1 MPQALLVFSHLRW
14 NFVYQRPQHL
24 LRRLATE
31 RRVIFFEEP
40 VPETS
45 EKPYIEFSMP
55 EPNVLVCKP
64 HTPSPKQGYHD
75 EQLPYL
81 TLLLKQLIADEKMTD
96 YILWFYTPMALPLST
111 TLKPKGIIYDCMDEL
126 SAFLNAPRQM
136 LQRETAL
143 LKMADIV
150 FTGGP
155 SLYRA
160 KKDRHPNV
168 FCFPSSVDE
177 AHFARARG
185 GAKEPDIQK
194 KLSRPRLGF
203 FGVLDERLDL
213 ELLEQMAVA
222 HPEWQI
228 IMVGPLVKIKPIDLP
243 KQKNIHYFGQQRYED
258 LPDFLSGWD
267 VCLLPFALNEA
278 TKYISPTKTL
288 EYMAAEKP
296 IVSTPITDVA
306 EPYSHV
312 VFLGDTPETFISSCE
327 RALLQSRTEQQQ
339 RLAGMRDVLSRT
351 SWDATAEAIQ
361 SIISKTFERRA
372 AKQRTQ
378 PLATR
383 TKPLT
388 RTDPPTVHAVVHA
401 VTQESPDL
409 PHVIIGAGPTGLS
422 AAYHLGEDSLLLEK
436 NDTLGGWCRSIED
449 KGFTFDYAG
458 HIMFSNDP
466 YVHRMY
472 SLLLS
477 NNVHWQER
485 EAWVYSKETYTRYPF
500 QGALYGLPPEVIKE
514 CIVGAIEARF
524 GSMAREKMGQ
534 AGTSTTGGFSSM
546 LPLLDIKGEPRNFE
560 EFIYKVWGAG
570 IAKHFAIPYNTKLW
584 TLPLNE
590 METSWLGGRVP
601 LPDLEEMLD
610 GALHPVPK
618 PMGPNFRF
626 GYPLHGGFQALMD
639 GFNSRLRGNVAT
651 GAKVA
656 SVSPRQ
662 KTVLLEDGRRFQYQ
676 TLISTMPLPELIA
689 AIGNEAPAPIRT
701 AARGLRHI
709 SIRNVNIGVGRANIT
724 NKHWLYLP
732 EDSVAHRVFIQG
744 NASPYCNPAGGFG
757 LTCEISYSDL
767 KPLPCEGAELIQ
779 RCIDDCI
786 KIGLIKPG
794 DRIITANELD
804 MPHAYVIYDHT
815 RARNVATIRTWL
827 ESNDIIPAGRYGEW
841 EYYNSDHAL
850 LAGKQ
855 AAEKVRRL
863 HTATVETSTTVR
875 LSKERMRRRKTAEA
889 GA

>member
-1 MPQALLVFSHLRW
+1 MTQSLLVFSHLRW

-24 LRRLATE
+24 LSRLAQK
-31 RRVIFFEEP
+31 RRVVFFEEP
-40 VPETS
+40 EPGTS
-45 EKPYIEFSMP
+45 EKPYLEFDMP
-55 EPNVLVCKP
+55 EPNVLVCRP
-64 HTPSPKQGYHD
+64 HTPCLKGGYHD

-81 TLLLKQLIADEKMTD
+81 ALLLKQLIADEKMTD
-96 YILWFYTPMALPLST
+96 YLLWFYTPMALPLST

-136 LQRETAL
+136 IQRETAL
-143 LKMADIV
+143 LKMADVV

-177 AHFARARG
+177 QHFAQARG
-185 GAKEPDIQK
+185 GAQEPDIQK

-213 ELLEQMAVA
+213 NLLEQTAIV

-228 IMVGPLVKIKPIDLP
+228 IMVGPLVKIKPTDLP
-243 KQKNIHYFGQQRYED
+243 RHKNIHYFGQQRYED
-258 LPDFLSGWD
+258 LPNFLSGWD

-278 TKYISPTKTL
+278 TKFISPTKTL

-306 EPYSHV
+306 DPYSHIV
-312 VFLGDTPETFISSCE
+312 YLGDTPETFISSCE
-327 RALLQSRTEQQQ
+327 RALLQSRMEQQ
-339 RLAGMRDVLSRT
+339 RRVAGMRDVLSRT
-351 SWDATAEAIQ
+351 SWDATAEAINK
-361 SIISKTFERRA
+361 IIDKTFGKRS
-372 AKQRTQ
+372 AKRSAETATTKIR
-378 PLATR
+378 PVAEVEHPLTLAT
-383 TKPLT
+383 TGETP
-388 RTDPPTVHAVVHA
+388 
-401 VTQESPDL
+401 EF
-409 PHVIIGAGPTGLS
+409 PHLIIGAGPTGLS
-422 AAYHLGEDSLLLEK
+422 AAYHLGDDSLLLEQ
-436 NDTLGGWCRSIED
+436 NSTLGGWCRSIED
-449 KGFTFDYAG
+449 KGFIFDYAG

-485 EAWVYSKETYTRYPF
+485 EAWVFSKQTYTRYPF

-524 GSMAREKMGQ
+524 GSIAKEKMSQTG
-534 AGTSTTGGFSSM
+534 AGSKKTSLSSM
-546 LPLLDIKGEPRNFE
+546 LPLLDIKEEPRNFE
-560 EFIYKVWGAG
+560 EFIYKVWGTG

-618 PMGPNFRF
+618 PMGPNSRF

-639 GFNSRLRGNVAT
+639 GFNSRLRGDVVTN
-651 GAKVA
+651 AKVA

-662 KTVLLEDGRRFQYQ
+662 KSVELEDGRRYQYQ
-676 TLISTMPLPELIA
+676 TLISTMPLPELILA
-689 AIGNEAPAPIRT
+689 MGDEAPAPVR
-701 AARGLRHI
+701 AAAKGLGHI
-709 SIRNVNIGVGRANIT
+709 SIRNVNIGIGRANIT
-724 NKHWLYLP
+724 DKHWIYLP
-732 EDSVAHRVFIQG
+732 EGSVAHRVFVQG
-744 NASPYCNPAGGFG
+744 NASPYCNPSGGFG

-767 KPLPCEGAELIQ
+767 KPLPCEGPALIQ
-779 RCIDDCI
+779 RCVEDCT
-786 KIGLIKPG
+786 KIGLIKRG

-827 ESNDIIPAGRYGEW
+827 EANNIIPAGRYGEW

-855 AAEKVRRL
+855 AAEKVRTL
-863 HTATVETSTTVR
+863 QSAAVQTSTLFKSAR
-875 LSKERMRRRKTAEA
+875 EKIRREIPAV
-889 GA
+889 

>member
-1 MPQALLVFSHLRW
+1 MNQALLVFSHLRW

-24 LRRLATE
+24 LRRLATQ

-40 VPETS
+40 VPDTS
-45 EKPYIEFSMP
+45 DKPYLEFSMP

-64 HTPSPKQGYHD
+64 HTPSPKTGYHD

-136 LQRETAL
+136 IQRETAL

-177 AHFARARG
+177 AHFTRARG

-213 ELLEQMAVA
+213 DLLEQTAIA

-228 IMVGPLVKIKPIDLP
+228 IMVGPLVKIKQSDLP
-243 KQKNIHYFGQQRYED
+243 RQKNIHYFGQQRYED

-306 EPYSHV
+306 EPYSHI
-312 VFLGDTPETFISSCE
+312 VFLGDTAETFISSCE
-327 RALLQSRTEQQQ
+327 RALQQTRTEHQQ
-339 RLAGMRDVLSRT
+339 RVIGMREVLSRT
-351 SWDATAEAIQ
+351 SWDATAEAMNSVIHR
-361 SIISKTFERRA
+361 TFKKRVV
-372 AKQRTQ
+372 KQRGTTTSPPVSAISVLPQ
-378 PLATR
+378 THI
-383 TKPLT
+383 T
-388 RTDPPTVHAVVHA
+388 TDERAG
-401 VTQESPDL
+401 SP
-409 PHVIIGAGPTGLS
+409 HIVIGAGPTGLS
-422 AAYHLGEDSLLLEK
+422 AAYHLGEDSLLLEQ
-436 NDTLGGWCRSIED
+436 NDTLGGWCRSVED

-472 SLLLS
+472 KLLLS
-477 NNVHWQER
+477 ENVHWQER
-485 EAWVYSKETYTRYPF
+485 EAWIFSKETYTRYPF
-500 QGALYGLPPEVIKE
+500 QGALYGLPPEIIKE
-514 CIVGAIEARF
+514 CIVGAIESRF
-524 GSMAREKMGQ
+524 GTIAKEKQGL
-534 AGTSTTGGFSSM
+534 AGVSHTQKSYSM
-546 LPLLDIKGEPRNFE
+546 LPLLDIKQEPRNFE

-570 IAKHFAIPYNTKLW
+570 IAKHFAIPYNQKLW

-618 PMGPNFRF
+618 PMGPNARF
-626 GYPLHGGFQALMD
+626 GYPLRGGFQSLMD
-639 GFNSRLRGNVAT
+639 GFNNLLRGEVST
-651 GAKVA
+651 GARVA
-656 SVSPRQ
+656 SVSPRL
-662 KTVLLEDGRRFQYQ
+662 KTVQLEDGRRYEYQ
-676 TLISTMPLPELIA
+676 TLISTMPLPQLIA
-689 AIGNEAPAPIRT
+689 AMGDEAPAHVRA

-709 SIRNVNIGVGRANIT
+709 SIRNVNIGVGRANLT
-724 NKHWLYLP
+724 EKHWIYLP
-732 EDSVAHRVFIQG
+732 ENTIAHRVFVQG
-744 NASPYCNPAGGFG
+744 NASPYCNPSGGFG

-767 KPLPCEGAELIQ
+767 KPLPCEGTDLIQ
-779 RCIDDCI
+779 RCIEDCT

-794 DRIITANELD
+794 DKIITSNELD
-804 MPHAYVIYDHT
+804 MPYAYVIYDHS
-815 RARNVATIRTWL
+815 RAANVATIRAWL
-827 ESNDIIPAGRYGEW
+827 ESNSIIPAGRYGEW

-850 LAGKQ
+850 IAGKQ
-855 AAEKVRRL
+855 AADKARSFHATAVGAQVHLATKKNLRQEKV
-863 HTATVETSTTVR
+863 AV
-875 LSKERMRRRKTAEA
+875 
-889 GA
+889 